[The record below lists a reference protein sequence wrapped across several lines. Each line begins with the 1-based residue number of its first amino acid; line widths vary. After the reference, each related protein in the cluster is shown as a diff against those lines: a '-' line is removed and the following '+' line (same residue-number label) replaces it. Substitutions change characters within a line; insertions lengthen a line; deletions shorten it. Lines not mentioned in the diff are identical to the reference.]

1 MNNDMETGEIA
12 QLLEHLHSLL
22 QKAIVPALETI
33 HRNQAQT
40 QAAQESNAAA
50 LLEFRTEIL
59 KRFVEY
65 HAELARIQ
73 AQVDDA
79 MTALGLRSGS
89 QGASG
94 SIVH

>member
-1 MNNDMETGEIA
+1 MNNNKETGDAA
-12 QLLEHLHSLL
+12 QLLDQLHRLL
-22 QKAIVPALETI
+22 QQAIVPALEAI
-33 HRNQAQT
+33 HQNQTRT

-79 MTALGLRSGS
+79 MTALGLRSGR